1 MGRACGR
8 KTQDR
13 NRKILSVLNLQPTKN
28 MYPIEVIKS
37 ESYQTPPAIKD
48 NWNRESSAC
57 FSSKGA
63 VVHSG
68 VFRSTA
74 FIPAD
79 TELYADLKYW
89 IKQGQTELDA
99 FIDAI
104 IGDCSDEHA
113 NKSACQSTRPEWKF
127 SKRGGRALDRCIQA
141 KRRTGKLVELQEST
155 SWKAIH
161 FLTK

>member
-1 MGRACGR
+1 
-8 KTQDR
+8 
-13 NRKILSVLNLQPTKN
+13 
-28 MYPIEVIKS
+28 MYTLEVIKS
-37 ESYQTPPAIKD
+37 DSYQTPPAIKD
-48 NWNRESSAC
+48 NFNRESSAC

-63 VVHSG
+63 VIHSG

-89 IKQGQTELDA
+89 VKQGQTELDA

-104 IGDCSDEHA
+104 VGDCSDDHA
-113 NKSACQSTRPEWKF
+113 NKSACQSTRQDWTFKAR
-127 SKRGGRALDRCIQA
+127 KGRSLDTFIQA
-141 KRRTGKLVELQEST
+141 KRKNGKLVELQEST

>member
-1 MGRACGR
+1 
-8 KTQDR
+8 
-13 NRKILSVLNLQPTKN
+13 
-28 MYPIEVIKS
+28 MYPLEVIKS
-37 ESYQTPPAIKD
+37 DSFQTPPAIKD

-63 VVHSG
+63 VIHSG

-79 TELYADLKYW
+79 TELFADLKYW
-89 IKQGQTELDA
+89 VKQGQTELDA

-104 IGDCSDEHA
+104 VGDCSDEHA
-113 NKSACQSTRPEWKF
+113 NKFACQSTRPDWVF
-127 SKRGGRALDRCIQA
+127 TVTKRKGWARCIQA
-141 KRRTGKLVELQEST
+141 KRKSGKLVELQEST